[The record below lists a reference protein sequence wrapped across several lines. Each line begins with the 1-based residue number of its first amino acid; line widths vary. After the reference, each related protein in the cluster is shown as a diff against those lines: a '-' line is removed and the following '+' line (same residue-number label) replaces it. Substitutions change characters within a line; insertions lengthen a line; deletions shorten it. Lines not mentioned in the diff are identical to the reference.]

1 MTLAGLTLNWRAVA
15 LIIPFL
21 RRDACMRTR
30 TPCEM
35 RGRPMVLPASTALA
49 VASSSTCP
57 VFVARDLS
65 ALFLL
70 RTRTCPAR
78 NAAMEACHPAWFRY
92 VRGIRPP
99 RHCDCVRSH
108 LPVCSLCLEK
118 PKNLITSADA
128 APVDMWTTLFALS
141 TYPQAG
147 AARLATLPPTA
158 PMAAAACGRRNGWTN
173 GRHRHP
179 DHARYSVT

>member
-1 MTLAGLTLNWRAVA
+1 MRARSMQTPIPGGTKDRTLHELQKPDRSRASHTQH
-15 LIIPFL
+15 PNN
-21 RRDACMRTR
+21 
-30 TPCEM
+30 
-35 RGRPMVLPASTALA
+35 

-57 VFVARDLS
+57 IFVARDLS

-179 DHARYSVT
+179 